1 MQLANT
7 KQVLN
12 IVNNILNNSA
22 IYADK
27 GANNTRLLAW
37 DISCCNAGKYIEE
50 VQDIFTLAGFSNRI
64 KVTTSKYSNRTF
76 LRINASFN
84 KE

>member
-12 IVNNILNNSA
+12 IVNNIVNNSA

-37 DISCCNAGKYIEE
+37 DISCCNGKYIKE
-50 VQDIFTLAGFSNRI
+50 VQDIFALAGFSNRI
-64 KVTTSKYSNRTF
+64 KVTTSKYSSRTF